1 MGFFFLEITVDF
13 DLTSDFIR
21 ELVFTPLFAKGST
34 GKTFAA
40 KLLQTL
46 ISVLLSTLLL
56 LVLLGVNGSIA
67 KGLM

>member
-1 MGFFFLEITVDF
+1 MGFFFLDIMIDF

-21 ELVFTPLFAKGST
+21 ELAFIPLLPKGGT
-34 GKTFAA
+34 AG

-56 LVLLGVNGSIA
+56 LVLLGVNGSITN
-67 KGLM
+67 GLL